1 MPEKHDELRDT
12 IAEKMKKMVRNNV
25 KEHLVEPE
33 DNRNIINF
41 GLSITQIKNVSTPNK
56 DILKKEKEKVKGKLD
71 RKIRTRVESK
81 YNQLRILT

>member
-12 IAEKMKKMVRNNV
+12 IADKMKKMVRNNV

-33 DNRNIINF
+33 DNSNLMNF
-41 GLSITQIKNVSTPNK
+41 GLSITQIKNVTTPNR
-56 DILKKEKEKVKGKLD
+56 DNLKKEKEKVKGKIE

-81 YNQLRILT
+81 YRPT